1 MQCQAF
7 HRGWYSYIVDSV
19 GLVKSSL
26 GLSVGVSIPAAVSQQ
41 TAYLNR
47 ILTNTHTAA
56 HGPNKEEEKRRRES
70 DTHTRQET
78 FKSMHMH
85 THTQYMLIKL
95 MYAPISFPAS
105 QTHTLLTDI
114 KCWCRCAVTF

>member
-56 HGPNKEEEKRRRES
+56 HGPNKEEKKKKRVRHS
-70 DTHTRQET
+70 YTAGNIQVYAYAHSHT
-78 FKSMHMH
+78 
-85 THTQYMLIKL
+85 I
-95 MYAPISFPAS
+95 YA
-105 QTHTLLTDI
+105 D
-114 KCWCRCAVTF
+114 